1 MKRNKAG
8 QVKASLSSST
18 PSKGS
23 SSTSGGAVGA
33 ADNGMGSP
41 APMGSPIPKPKSSKS
56 KSDKHK
62 SKKRSRSPYKCNK
75 CGKLKKGH
83 ICTAATKVP
92 TKLMEAKAPMPVSPV
107 ISDQTQA
114 DYFDGTTSTVANT
127 FFNATP
133 ISDEFLA
140 YSSNNFPTSYSLTDY
155 STGMPDS
162 SLDLTHL
169 AYGEGELP
177 IGGPGIGLD
186 KTKVPFFS
194 SWFDMA
200 KNGIEMLL
208 TFLNT
213 QKPSWDILQEVI
225 LSLEEDKKKIEDW
238 KQRFSEEVIKKV
250 TPVEQTS
257 ANEEDPSGFNTFGE
271 EDSGTQDSLKEDF
284 ISSQPLKRRR
294 LSFGPTG
301 GSQNSESSMDIQEE
315 HSEENVE
322 ISNFKEMDSQEGLDS
337 ESSVKTDT

>member
-8 QVKASLSSST
+8 QVKNLSSSN
-18 PSKGS
+18 PSKG
-23 SSTSGGAVGA
+23 G
-33 ADNGMGSP
+33 DNGIGSPLMGSP
-41 APMGSPIPKPKSSKS
+41 VPKPKSKS
-56 KSDKHK
+56 KSDKHSK
-62 SKKRSRSPYKCNK
+62 SKKRSRSPYKGNK

-107 ISDQTQA
+107 ISDQSQA

-177 IGGPGIGLD
+177 ISGPGIGLD
-186 KTKVPFFS
+186 KSKVPFFS

-213 QKPSWDILQEVI
+213 QKPSWEILQEVI
-225 LSLEEDKKKIEDW
+225 ISLEEDKKK
-238 KQRFSEEVIKKV
+238 
-250 TPVEQTS
+250 
-257 ANEEDPSGFNTFGE
+257 
-271 EDSGTQDSLKEDF
+271 
-284 ISSQPLKRRR
+284 
-294 LSFGPTG
+294 
-301 GSQNSESSMDIQEE
+301 
-315 HSEENVE
+315 
-322 ISNFKEMDSQEGLDS
+322 
-337 ESSVKTDT
+337 